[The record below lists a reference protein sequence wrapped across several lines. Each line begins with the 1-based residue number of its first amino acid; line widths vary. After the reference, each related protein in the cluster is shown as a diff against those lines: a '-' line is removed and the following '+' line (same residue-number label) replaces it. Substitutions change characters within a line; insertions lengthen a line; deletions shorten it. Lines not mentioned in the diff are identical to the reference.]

1 MRAIRK
7 VLASIR
13 NADLRFSLINQ
24 GDKIVVGVSGGK
36 DSLVLLYALNLYRK
50 FAQCDF
56 EIIPVMLDL
65 GFASFNPSVIQEYVK
80 TLGMELVVAD
90 ARTVYPILAK
100 HTKEGGHLPC
110 SICSRMKKAAINKV
124 AKGLGAKKVAFAH
137 HAEDAI
143 ETLFMNE
150 LYGGRIATF
159 VPKMHLQKADIDFI
173 RPLILCRE
181 SEIEKTAREEK
192 FPVMKSPCPS
202 DGFTTREDV
211 KNLLAGI
218 YKKYPD
224 AKENFLTML
233 YNYEQEDLW
242 GKEIFYKIEGSD
254 LSLKPVLSKEDALI
268 MAKIRTDVFLIEQ
281 SVPPQDEFDGSD
293 EGQEHLLIYKDQ
305 TPIGAIRYTFDE
317 ERLVHLSRICTL
329 KQYRGF
335 GYTKKALS
343 FLIEMLLAKTNPL
356 IFTLGAQVQALGFY
370 EKLGFKKV
378 GDVYLDA
385 NIPHFKMVL
394 KRDK

>member
-56 EIIPVMLDL
+56 KIIPVMLDL
-65 GFASFNPSVIQEYVK
+65 GFASFDPSAIQEYVK

-90 ARTVYPILAK
+90 ARTVYPILLK

>member
-65 GFASFNPSVIQEYVK
+65 GFASFDPSAIQEYVR

-90 ARTVYPILAK
+90 ARTVYPILLK

-305 TPIGAIRYTFDE
+305 TPIGTIRYTFDE

>member
-65 GFASFNPSVIQEYVK
+65 GFASFDPSAIQEYVK

-90 ARTVYPILAK
+90 ARTVYPILLK

>member
-65 GFASFNPSVIQEYVK
+65 GFASFDPSAIQEYVK

-90 ARTVYPILAK
+90 ARTVYPILLK

-356 IFTLGAQVQALGFY
+356 TFTLGAQFQALGFY
-370 EKLGFKKV
+370 EKVGFKKV

>member
-65 GFASFNPSVIQEYVK
+65 GFASFDPSAIQEYVR
-80 TLGMELVVAD
+80 TLGMELVIAD
-90 ARTVYPILAK
+90 ARTVYPILLK

-317 ERLVHLSRICTL
+317 ERLIHLSRICTL

-370 EKLGFKKV
+370 EKVGFKKV

>member
-90 ARTVYPILAK
+90 ARTVYPILLK

>member
-1 MRAIRK
+1 
-7 VLASIR
+7 
-13 NADLRFSLINQ
+13 
-24 GDKIVVGVSGGK
+24 
-36 DSLVLLYALNLYRK
+36 
-50 FAQCDF
+50 
-56 EIIPVMLDL
+56 MLDL

-90 ARTVYPILAK
+90 ARTVYPILLK
-100 HTKEGGHLPC
+100 HTKEGEHLPC

>member
-65 GFASFNPSVIQEYVK
+65 GFASFNPSAIQEYVK

-90 ARTVYPILAK
+90 ASTVYPILAK

>member
-65 GFASFNPSVIQEYVK
+65 GFASFNPSAIQEYVR

-90 ARTVYPILAK
+90 ARTVYPILLK

-218 YKKYPD
+218 YEKYPD

>member
-65 GFASFNPSVIQEYVK
+65 GFASFDPSAIQEYVK
-80 TLGMELVVAD
+80 TLGMELVVAN
-90 ARTVYPILAK
+90 ARTVYPILLK

>member
-90 ARTVYPILAK
+90 ARTVYPILLK
-100 HTKEGGHLPC
+100 HTKEGEHLPC

>member
-13 NADLRFSLINQ
+13 NAALRFSLINQ

-36 DSLVLLYALNLYRK
+36 DSLVLLFALNLYRK

-90 ARTVYPILAK
+90 ARTVYPILLK
-100 HTKEGGHLPC
+100 HTKEGEHLPC

>member
-65 GFASFNPSVIQEYVK
+65 GFASFDPSAIQEYVR
-80 TLGMELVVAD
+80 TLGMELVIAD
-90 ARTVYPILAK
+90 ASTVYPILSK

-317 ERLVHLSRICTL
+317 EHLVHLSRICTL

>member
-65 GFASFNPSVIQEYVK
+65 GFASFDPSAIQEYVR

-90 ARTVYPILAK
+90 ARTVYPILLK

-317 ERLVHLSRICTL
+317 ERLIHLSRICTL

>member
-65 GFASFNPSVIQEYVK
+65 GFASFDPSAIQEYVR
-80 TLGMELVVAD
+80 TLGMELVIAD
-90 ARTVYPILAK
+90 ASTVYPILAK

-202 DGFTTREDV
+202 NGITTREDV

-317 ERLVHLSRICTL
+317 ERLIHLSRICTL

>member
-65 GFASFNPSVIQEYVK
+65 GFASFNPSAIQEYVK

>member
-36 DSLVLLYALNLYRK
+36 DSLVLLYALSLYRK

-65 GFASFNPSVIQEYVK
+65 GFANFNPSAIQEYVK
-80 TLGMELVVAD
+80 TLGMELFVAE

-233 YNYEQEDLW
+233 HNYEQEDLW
-242 GKEIFYKIEGSD
+242 GKEILYKIEGSD

-293 EGQEHLLIYKDQ
+293 EGQQHLLIYKDQ

>member
-65 GFASFNPSVIQEYVK
+65 GFASFDPSAIQEYVR
-80 TLGMELVVAD
+80 TLGMELVIAD
-90 ARTVYPILAK
+90 ASTVYPILAQ

>member
-65 GFASFNPSVIQEYVK
+65 GFASFNPSAIQEYVK

-90 ARTVYPILAK
+90 ARTVYPILLK

>member
-65 GFASFNPSVIQEYVK
+65 GFASFDPSAIQEYVR

-90 ARTVYPILAK
+90 ARTVYPILLK